1 MANKVKESQFAASE
15 PASGVGTPPANGKE
29 NPAESKPNAA
39 GATAAYRIP
48 PEECR
53 ECLTAM
59 THRLVQPLTALRG
72 GLELGLLGKP
82 TEADYRA
89 LLQQSMQLADTMAQ
103 MIISLRDIGESGVS
117 AGPYQS
123 IRLESA
129 VQDALAEAETWAQS
143 RDLALQLQNT
153 SDVNVRANPQRLREA
168 LQSLFAW
175 VIQNSAGGGVMVVEL
190 SGEEGEAS
198 VFLSPPKLDWQYLQ
212 VKMLEDITTPGVLF
226 SRAAR
231 IGTLGWA
238 INQRLVNGIG
248 GKIEILPVDGSAGRI
263 RLRLPLTPPG

>member
-1 MANKVKESQFAASE
+1 MANEVKENRSAASE
-15 PASGVGTPPANGKE
+15 PAPGVGAPPTDMKE
-29 NPAESKPNAA
+29 NAKPDAT

-103 MIISLRDIGESGVS
+103 MIISLRDIGEFGVS
-117 AGPYQS
+117 AGPSQS
-123 IRLESA
+123 IRLGSA
-129 VQDALAEAETWAQS
+129 VQEALAEAETWAHS
-143 RDLALQLQNT
+143 RDLALRLQT
-153 SDVNVRANPQRLREA
+153 TGDLKVRSNPQRLREA
-168 LQSLFAW
+168 LQSIFAW
-175 VIQNSAGGGVMVVEL
+175 VIQNSAGGGVMVVEI
-190 SGEEGEAS
+190 SAEDGEAS

-212 VKMLEDITTPGVLF
+212 VKVLEDMTTPGVIF
-226 SRAAR
+226 SHAAR
-231 IGTLGWA
+231 NGTLGWA
-238 INQRLVNGIG
+238 INQRLVNGLG
-248 GKIEILPVDGSAGRI
+248 GKLEILTAEGDAGRI
-263 RLRLPLTPPG
+263 RLRLPLAPPG